1 MKTQNRVLIKK
12 IILLV
17 FLLMT
22 SPILV
27 DAATIKGNVYNIFL
41 EEIDKAIITVSTSP
55 EQTVVS
61 KEGYYEL
68 EVPTGKYTLDAF
80 HEEDSD
86 IYTAEQEIDIKK
98 EGTYTIDLILAP
110 EMEDYDLLEGLLEEE
125 EILSELDEEKPSKL
139 TKVIISILITLTI
152 LFLINRKNSK
162 KPKEQEELQGESQE
176 SIEEVTKFIKGKGS
190 RTTQKEIKK
199 HFKFSAAK
207 TSMIISTLEAKGT
220 IKKIRKGRTNIIV
233 LK

>member
-1 MKTQNRVLIKK
+1 MKTQNRGLIKK

-17 FLLMT
+17 FFLIA

-68 EVPTGKYTLDAF
+68 EVPPGKYTLDAF

-86 IYTAEQEIDIKK
+86 IYTAEQEINIKK

-110 EMEDYDLLEGLLEEE
+110 EMEDYGLIEDLLEDA

-139 TKVIISILITLTI
+139 TKVIISILIILTI

-162 KPKEQEELQGESQE
+162 KPKDHQGESQE
-176 SIEEVTKFIKGKGS
+176 SIEEVTKFIKSKGS